1 MVQLTSFALALVAFT
16 LGTQAGPCATCKPAN
31 VVQDGSF
38 EDASSTA
45 WTFDSGVT
53 VQTDAPGADYSVS
66 GTNYVS
72 FDVAQREDRQ
82 RYSISQQ
89 LTGLTPS
96 QPYSL
101 QFTWELTDASG
112 IYDGGVDIMILLDG
126 VEVDYTSTQGRGDL
140 DRVTLHTAT
149 ITPTSSAPVLQIS
162 CGGSGNYFYGATVAI
177 DDISVVRIC
186 IQ

>member
-1 MVQLTSFALALVAFT
+1 MVQLTAFALALAAFT
-16 LGTQAGPCATCKPAN
+16 LGAQAGPCATCNPVN
-31 VVQDGSF
+31 IIQDGSF

-72 FDVAQREDRQ
+72 FNIAQREDRQ

-89 LTGLTPS
+89 LTGLKPN
-96 QPYSL
+96 QPYTL

-112 IYDGGVDIMILLDG
+112 IYDGGVDIQTQLDG
-126 VEVDYTSTQGRGDL
+126 VQVDFIGSSGRGPL
-140 DRVTLHTAT
+140 DQVTLHTVT
-149 ITPTSSAPVLQIS
+149 ITPTSSTPVLRIS
-162 CGGSGNYFYGATVAI
+162 CGGGGNYYYGATIAI
-177 DDISVVRIC
+177 DDISLGKLC
-186 IQ
+186 AQ